1 VNVVTQDGN
10 GYAADEV
17 LKSEEGQQQLHFAKH
32 LAEVGIHHPT
42 NKMPLCYLP
51 KTGKHA
57 TMYIGVIFIRR

>member
-32 LAEVGIHHPT
+32 LAEVGIH
-42 NKMPLCYLP
+42 
-51 KTGKHA
+51 
-57 TMYIGVIFIRR
+57 I